1 MSIGGEGDLIQLSM
15 NPTEW
20 EKGRCQV
27 DGVATIQGFECLFYN
42 VLQFVMVFAGIV
54 FFIMFVSAGYKY
66 FFTGGDPKKIAA
78 ASASLTNAFIGLIGV
93 ICSIIILRLIQNF
106 TGVNITDF
114 VIPSP

>member
-1 MSIGGEGDLIQLSM
+1 M
-15 NPTEW
+15 NPKEW
-20 EKGRCQV
+20 SAINGKCVGTG
-27 DGVATIQGFECLFYN
+27 DFAGVATIQGFECLFYN

-114 VIPSP
+114 VIPSQ